1 MSKDD
6 ESDLTEFEI
15 WAISKGYDIT
25 ISMLSTKENVVTF
38 GDPRTLAAYDGWN
51 AGFVKGLHLSRLLK
65 TK

>member
-6 ESDLTEFEI
+6 ESNLTDFEI

-25 ISMLSTKENVVTF
+25 ISMIPTEEDVVTYD
-38 GDPRTLAAYDGWN
+38 DPRTLAAYDGWN
-51 AGFVKGLHLSRLLK
+51 AGFGKGMDFERLL